1 MNDNN
6 FFRCEF
12 KFFKYLFLG
21 LLLLNMIAIVFQY
34 LFNVGLFISMII
46 SVIIIFIYI
55 FYFIYLFIKVKVF
68 NKKYNCQDIKQ
79 RLSSWLSSSI

>member
-21 LLLLNMIAIVFQY
+21 LFLLNMIAIVFQY

-46 SVIIIFIYI
+46 SVIIIFIYVL
-55 FYFIYLFIKVKVF
+55 LFILELYSFFRGYEF
-68 NKKYNCQDIKQ
+68 N
-79 RLSSWLSSSI
+79 

>member
-21 LLLLNMIAIVFQY
+21 LFLLNMIAIVFQY

-46 SVIIIFIYI
+46 SVIIIFIYKV
-55 FYFIYLFIKVKVF
+55 YFINLCIKDKVI
-68 NKKYNCQDIKQ
+68 NRKYNCQEI
-79 RLSSWLSSSI
+79 RHRV